1 MMTNLL
7 SSGSSPVASHAKEGL
22 QVYIIIHYTWYFYQY
37 SYHSHHYFHL
47 CRPWPTPGPTLL
59 GILPTTLST
68 EPRHQLKSKEIA
80 QISCDIFNLTHSHI
94 YVYFYNFFLP
104 QCIRQTENCSDKENR
119 ESGRFLRRK
128 KTLSKMMMLQNLT
141 TTEDETTEEEKNA
154 ENYKPMTHK
163 RTKTTKW
170 QT

>member
-1 MMTNLL
+1 MILL
-7 SSGSSPVASHAKEGL
+7 SIFWPFLSSFSL
-22 QVYIIIHYTWYFYQY
+22 C
-37 SYHSHHYFHL
+37 L

-80 QISCDIFNLTHSHI
+80 QISCDIFNLTHSHL